1 MQTGVNHQSNGSH
14 HLGGESAEILT
25 GVLVKA
31 HLDAQLLRIQT
42 PSFNVSS
49 TEILSL
55 YIYFYIYLF
64 IYLFYICCYYLL
76 QWMLYVRVKWMDKT
90 GQEEEE
96 EEED

>member
-31 HLDAQLLRIQT
+31 HLDTQLLRIQT

-55 YIYFYIYLF
+55 YIYIYIYLF
-64 IYLFYICCYYLL
+64 IYLFTFLKLINFYILVIICDSGC
-76 QWMLYVRVKWMDKT
+76 YVRL
-90 GQEEEE
+90 
-96 EEED
+96 